1 MHLLE
6 FKRAIKG
13 EGCLLRRDDFELDR
27 PYAALARVLANAGEQ
42 GARNPAAA
50 RFRDD
55 VKLLHPEHQPAAFDR
70 NDLVRQEDRNR
81 AALALAEPK
90 PGRRMRRERE
100 VDSTGDAVR
109 IRRQPMLDQLC
120 GQEAVGTVA
129 VGLSGR
135 TKHQVHDSHLTTG
148 MVRANAN
155 SMSISPR
162 AVRLEGKR

>member
-1 MHLLE
+1 MT
-6 FKRAIKG
+6 
-13 EGCLLRRDDFELDR
+13 RRPPRSTLF
-27 PYAALARVLANAGEQ
+27 PYPPLSRS
-42 GARNPAAA
+42 P
-50 RFRDD
+50 DP
-55 VKLLHPEHQPAAFDR
+55 HPAAFDR

-129 VGLSGR
+129 VGLSRR

-155 SMSISPR
+155 SM
-162 AVRLEGKR
+162 

>member
-6 FKRAIKG
+6 LQRATQG
-13 EGCLLRRDDFELDR
+13 ESWLLRRDDFELAR

-81 AALALAEPK
+81 AAFALAEPE

-100 VDSTGDAVR
+100 VDSMGDAVR
-109 IRRQPMLDQLC
+109 IRRQPMLDQLLC
-120 GQEAVGTVA
+120 GQEAV
-129 VGLSGR
+129 
-135 TKHQVHDSHLTTG
+135 
-148 MVRANAN
+148 
-155 SMSISPR
+155 
-162 AVRLEGKR
+162 